1 MKQHRWTIL
10 SLIAALVILAN
21 LPVKAEVLDKT
32 KNIGGTTVHYKVVLP
47 KNYDASKAYPGVLA
61 FGGGPQTMNVVDS
74 VIARNFR
81 DEAEKRGYIVVV
93 PAAPNDQLFFE
104 GGERI
109 FPEFLKQI
117 LADYKIQDNK
127 FHIAGPSNGGIA
139 AFHVASL
146 NPEYFL
152 SITAFPGYLWEETPA
167 HIQAISKMCIN
178 MFVGE
183 LDPMGWQDSDAEAG
197 VGVSRQR
204 HDRAIYRR
212 KGTAPP
218 FGNPRGP
225 ERRPAV
231 RSVRKGQA
239 RLRQMKRLLRRNLSV
254 PRCFS
259 IPNLSQSLLLTFSN
273 YRIKWRSMYFDQLH
287 SKQMGTAPGTGDCLR
302 ARGGQIIEK
311 TDLD

>member
-1 MKQHRWTIL
+1 MKQHRRTTL
-10 SLIAALVILAN
+10 PLLAALVILASH
-21 LPVKAEVLDKT
+21 PVKAEVLDKT
-32 KNIGGTTVHYKVVLP
+32 KKIGVTTVRYKVVLP
-47 KNYDASKAYPGVLA
+47 KNYDAGKAYPGVLG

-146 NPEYFL
+146 NPQYFL
-152 SITAFPGYLWEETPA
+152 SITAFPGYLWEKTPA

-183 LDPMGWQDSDAEAG
+183 LDPMGWQDLMRKQASEF
-197 VGVSRQR
+197 
-204 HDRAIYRR
+204 RA
-212 KGTAPP
+212 KGMTAQYTV
-218 FGNPRGP
+218 
-225 ERRPAV
+225 E
-231 RSVRKGQA
+231 KGQPH
-239 RLRQMKRLLRRNLSV
+239 RLETLAGPNASRL
-254 PRCFS
+254 
-259 IPNLSQSLLLTFSN
+259 
-273 YRIKWRSMYFDQLH
+273 FDLFEQAKH
-287 SKQMGTAPGTGDCLR
+287 GCGK
-302 ARGGQIIEK
+302 
-311 TDLD
+311 

>member
-10 SLIAALVILAN
+10 SLISALVVLAN
-21 LPVKAEVLDKT
+21 VSVKAEVLDKT

-47 KNYDASKAYPGVLA
+47 KDYDASKAYPGVLA
-61 FGGGPQTMNVVDS
+61 FGGGPQTMNVADN

-81 DEAEKRGYIVVV
+81 DEAEKRGFIVVV

-109 FPEFLKQI
+109 FPELLKRI
-117 LADYKIQDNK
+117 LTDYKIQDNK

-146 NPEYFL
+146 NPQYFL

-183 LDPMGWQDSDAEAG
+183 LDPVGWQPLMQKQAAEF
-197 VGVSRQR
+197 
-204 HDRAIYRR
+204 RAKI
-212 KGTAPP
+212 G
-218 FGNPRGP
+218 
-225 ERRPAV
+225 
-231 RSVRKGQA
+231 
-239 RLRQMKRLLRRNLSV
+239 
-254 PRCFS
+254 
-259 IPNLSQSLLLTFSN
+259 
-273 YRIKWRSMYFDQLH
+273 
-287 SKQMGTAPGTGDCLR
+287 
-302 ARGGQIIEK
+302 
-311 TDLD
+311 